1 MVARRDTGE
10 KETVGEGALAE
21 RAAKLLDE
29 IQAGLFQDAKSFR
42 EANTFTPKNY
52 EEFKEII
59 AGGGGFL
66 QGSWCGDPDCEAQI
80 KADTK
85 ATIRFLP
92 LQPEQPG
99 ESCIHCGKPGVERAT
114 WALAY

>member
-1 MVARRDTGE
+1 MAITSDGTTLYVAAFGTAAVGVFDT
-10 KETVGEGALAE
+10 AQL
-21 RAAKLLDE
+21 
-29 IQAGLFQDAKSFR
+29 
-42 EANTFTPKNY
+42 EANTFTPKSY
-52 EEFKEII
+52 EEFKEMI
-59 AGGGGFL
+59 AAGGGFL
-66 QGSWCGDPDCEAQI
+66 QGAWCGDPDCEAQI

-99 ESCIHCGKPGVERAT
+99 EPCIHCGKPGAERAT